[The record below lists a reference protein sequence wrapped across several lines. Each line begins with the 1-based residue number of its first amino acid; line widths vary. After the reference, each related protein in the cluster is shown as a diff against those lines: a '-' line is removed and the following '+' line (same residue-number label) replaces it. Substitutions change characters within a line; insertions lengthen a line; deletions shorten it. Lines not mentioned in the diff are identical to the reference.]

1 MGLSFNQA
9 RMLLLTAS
17 KQAWSKPSQNL
28 KDEKASE
35 QEKPT
40 NLPQNTESKDTATIE
55 STSIKNLPTD
65 TLLANKGINITT
77 ENKIEQPFQGFSD
90 DIEEPSKEF
99 EEYQKTQENMEQMK
113 EKLELKI
120 NDIETNQKAIENQY
134 VFFKT
139 WTPLGNGFAIFND
152 KNTP

>member
-1 MGLSFNQA
+1 MGLSFSQA
-9 RMLLLTAS
+9 RMLLLTAR

-77 ENKIEQPFQGFSD
+77 ENKIEQPLQGFSD

-99 EEYQKTQENMEQMK
+99 EEYQKAQENIEK
-113 EKLELKI
+113 IEEKLGLAVNSISTKRNEIL
-120 NDIETNQKAIENQY
+120 NA
-134 VFFKT
+134 FR
-139 WTPLGNGFAIFND
+139 
-152 KNTP
+152 

>member
-9 RMLLLTAS
+9 RMLLLTAR
-17 KQAWSKPSQNL
+17 KRTWNPSQNL

-77 ENKIEQPFQGFSD
+77 GNKIEQPFQNFSD
-90 DIEEPSKEF
+90 EADSTSQEIKSTNTEKDIESP
-99 EEYQKTQENMEQMK
+99 
-113 EKLELKI
+113 
-120 NDIETNQKAIENQY
+120 
-134 VFFKT
+134 
-139 WTPLGNGFAIFND
+139 FNLFG
-152 KNTP
+152 

>member
-77 ENKIEQPFQGFSD
+77 ENKIEQPFQNFSD
-90 DIEEPSKEF
+90 EADSTSQEIKSTNTEKDIESP
-99 EEYQKTQENMEQMK
+99 
-113 EKLELKI
+113 
-120 NDIETNQKAIENQY
+120 
-134 VFFKT
+134 
-139 WTPLGNGFAIFND
+139 FNLFG
-152 KNTP
+152 

>member
-1 MGLSFNQA
+1 MGLSFSQA
-9 RMLLLTAS
+9 RLLLLTAR

-77 ENKIEQPFQGFSD
+77 ENKIEQPLQGFSD

-99 EEYQKTQENMEQMK
+99 EEYQKAQENIEK
-113 EKLELKI
+113 IEEKLGLAVNSISTKRNEIL
-120 NDIETNQKAIENQY
+120 NA
-134 VFFKT
+134 FR
-139 WTPLGNGFAIFND
+139 
-152 KNTP
+152 